1 MKETATIVFPDG
13 RKAYEGELE
22 DGFLNGTGTLFYRD
36 GQSIHYQGE
45 WRQNLPDG
53 DGNLF
58 FPDGSLWYVGT
69 WKAGLREGRGK
80 EYDAAGAI
88 TYDGGWKA
96 NHPEGQGIK
105 YHPNG
110 QPWYE
115 GSFKAGEADGHGKAY
130 YEDGRVAYDGQWRN
144 GVRHGLGKLYGA
156 EGGLEY
162 FGPWRDGE
170 TLESEGPLDR
180 EAETETP
187 IERMIN
193 TLARHPKAPVLSRAG
208 ELTVEIDCC
217 LTPHFL
223 PLSDSGDNWN
233 PFVATLK
240 QYESNPNLKYED
252 TALKGYYESYPR
264 ENLQQSFLLSTQ
276 TELKPFWDLKPHA
289 RFPMPWTNPEAYARH
304 LLVRGFLRYDGKALP
319 ASEQNIAEVT
329 RMVLELAQTRQY
341 DAWVPND
348 APGMVTNLNRPT
360 FYEFGPMPVSHGEAI
375 YRKLVWVYESVR
387 TVGYLP
393 GLYPGGRITGTV
405 LLADDGYRFVADKGL
420 FLLAA
425 LAALG
430 YPQASA
436 TLSPETE
443 GLIEREKIR
452 DLPFVKAGV
461 YPADTALLLF
471 DHAFTTFKH
480 KIGS

>member
-1 MKETATIVFPDG
+1 M
-13 RKAYEGELE
+13 
-22 DGFLNGTGTLFYRD
+22 
-36 GQSIHYQGE
+36 
-45 WRQNLPDG
+45 
-53 DGNLF
+53 
-58 FPDGSLWYVGT
+58 
-69 WKAGLREGRGK
+69 
-80 EYDAAGAI
+80 
-88 TYDGGWKA
+88 
-96 NHPEGQGIK
+96 
-105 YHPNG
+105 
-110 QPWYE
+110 
-115 GSFKAGEADGHGKAY
+115 
-130 YEDGRVAYDGQWRN
+130 
-144 GVRHGLGKLYGA
+144 
-156 EGGLEY
+156 
-162 FGPWRDGE
+162 
-170 TLESEGPLDR
+170 ESEGPLDR